1 MIIDFHTHIF
11 PEKIAERTIS
21 ALASS
26 STSRPHTNGT
36 EEGLISA
43 MKSSGVSLSV
53 NLPVLTKP
61 SQIDS
66 ILSFGKEINRKY
78 TSEIKRI
85 LSSGEKSEDCSEAIL
100 SFAGIH
106 PCDESPEEH
115 LELIKEMGFLGIK
128 IHPDYQ
134 GTYFDDE
141 KYIRILSMAK
151 KLDLITVTHAGID
164 GAFPNQPIK
173 CTPTRVL
180 RALDKLG
187 GYEKLVLAHLGGG
200 KVENEVYELLAG
212 ESIYFDTAYLL
223 TLVDKSHITRILE
236 KHSEDKILFATD
248 SPWSEA
254 TRDLNVIKSLGLS
267 KSCEDKIL
275 SGNALNL
282 LSK

>member
-21 ALASS
+21 ALATSS
-26 STSRPHTNGT
+26 ASKPHTNGT
-36 EEGLISA
+36 ESGLIYA
-43 MKSSGVSLSV
+43 MEGSGVTLSI

-66 ILSFGKEINRKY
+66 IISFGNEINSKY
-78 TSEIKRI
+78 SEAVNNI
-85 LSSGEKSEDCSEAIL
+85 LSGSEEGSAPAIL

-106 PCDESPEEH
+106 PNDEAPEEH
-115 LELIKEMGFLGIK
+115 LELIKSLGFLGIK

-141 KYIRILSMAK
+141 KYIRILAYAK
-151 KLDLITVTHAGID
+151 RLGLITVTHAGID
-164 GAFPNQPIK
+164 GAFPGEPIK

-187 GYEKLVLAHLGGG
+187 GYDRLVLAHLGGG
-200 KVENEVYELLAG
+200 KVEDEVYSLLAG
-212 ESIYFDTAYLL
+212 ENIYFDTAYIL
-223 TLVDKSHITRILE
+223 TLAERSHLYRIIE
-236 KHSEDKILFATD
+236 RHGEDKILFATD

-254 TRDLNVIKSLGLS
+254 TRDLSVIRSLGLS
-267 KSCEDKIL
+267 KSQEEKIL
-275 SGNALNL
+275 SKNALKL

>member
-21 ALASS
+21 ALATSS
-26 STSRPHTNGT
+26 ASKPHTNGT
-36 EEGLISA
+36 ESGLIYA
-43 MKSSGVSLSV
+43 MEGSGVTLSI

-66 ILSFGKEINRKY
+66 IISFGNEINSKY
-78 TSEIKRI
+78 SEAVNNI
-85 LSSGEKSEDCSEAIL
+85 LSGSEEGSAPAIL

-106 PCDESPEEH
+106 PNDEAPEEH
-115 LELIKEMGFLGIK
+115 LELIKSLGFLGIK

-141 KYIRILSMAK
+141 KYIRILAYAK
-151 KLDLITVTHAGID
+151 RLGLITVTHAGID
-164 GAFPNQPIK
+164 GAFPGEPIK

-187 GYEKLVLAHLGGG
+187 GYDRLVLAHLGGG
-200 KVENEVYELLAG
+200 KVEDEVYSLLAG
-212 ESIYFDTAYLL
+212 ENIYFDTAYIL
-223 TLVDKSHITRILE
+223 TLAKRSHLYRIIE
-236 KHSEDKILFATD
+236 RHGEDKILFATD

-254 TRDLNVIKSLGLS
+254 TRDLKVIRSLGLS
-267 KSCEDKIL
+267 KSREEKIL
-275 SGNALNL
+275 SKNALRL
-282 LSK
+282 LRN

>member
-21 ALASS
+21 ALATSS
-26 STSRPHTNGT
+26 ASKPHTNGT
-36 EEGLISA
+36 ESGLISA
-43 MKSSGVSLSV
+43 MENSGVTLSI

-66 ILSFGKEINRKY
+66 IISFGNEINSKY
-78 TSEIKRI
+78 SEAVNNI
-85 LSSGEKSEDCSEAIL
+85 LSGSEEGSAPAIL

-106 PCDESPEEH
+106 PNDDAPEEH
-115 LELIKEMGFLGIK
+115 LELIKSLGFRGIK

-141 KYIRILSMAK
+141 KYIRILACAK
-151 KLDLITVTHAGID
+151 RLGLITVTHAGID
-164 GAFPNQPIK
+164 GAFPGEPIK

-187 GYEKLVLAHLGGG
+187 GYDRLVLAHLGGG
-200 KVENEVYELLAG
+200 KVEDEVYSLLAG
-212 ESIYFDTAYLL
+212 ENIYFDTSYIL
-223 TLVDKSHITRILE
+223 TLAERSHLYRIIE
-236 KHSEDKILFATD
+236 RHGEDKILFATD

-254 TRDLNVIKSLGLS
+254 TRDLKVIRSLGLS
-267 KSCEDKIL
+267 KSQEEKIL
-275 SGNALNL
+275 SKNALKL
-282 LSK
+282 LRN

>member
-21 ALASS
+21 ALATSS
-26 STSRPHTNGT
+26 ASKPHTNGT
-36 EEGLISA
+36 ESGLIYA
-43 MKSSGVSLSV
+43 MEGSGVTLSI

-66 ILSFGKEINRKY
+66 IISFGNEINSKY
-78 TSEIKRI
+78 SETVNNI
-85 LSSGEKSEDCSEAIL
+85 LSGSEEGSASAIL

-106 PCDESPEEH
+106 PNDEAPEEH
-115 LELIKEMGFLGIK
+115 LELIKSLGFLGIK

-141 KYIRILSMAK
+141 KYIRILAYAK
-151 KLDLITVTHAGID
+151 MLGLITVTHAGID
-164 GAFPNQPIK
+164 GAFPGEPIK

-187 GYEKLVLAHLGGG
+187 GYDRLVLAHLGGG
-200 KVENEVYELLAG
+200 KVEDEVYSLLAG
-212 ESIYFDTAYLL
+212 ENIYFDTAYIL
-223 TLVDKSHITRILE
+223 TLAERSHLYRIIE
-236 KHSEDKILFATD
+236 RHGEDKILFATD

-254 TRDLNVIKSLGLS
+254 TRDLKVIRSLGLS
-267 KSCEDKIL
+267 KSREEKIL
-275 SGNALNL
+275 SKNALRL
-282 LSK
+282 LRN